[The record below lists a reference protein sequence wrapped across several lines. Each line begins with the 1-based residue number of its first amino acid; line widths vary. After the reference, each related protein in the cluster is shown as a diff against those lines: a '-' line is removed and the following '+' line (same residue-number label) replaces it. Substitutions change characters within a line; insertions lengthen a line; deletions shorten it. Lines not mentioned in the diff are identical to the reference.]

1 MLIICCLF
9 VAIVANRNNRLNRN
23 TRTATALTGAV
34 AQPGGPVGAVNQAI
48 DDAFAKVE
56 QNPDDPYA
64 HLDLAIALG
73 KVNRMQEA
81 IGQLNRAA
89 DLAGDNMDFFIN
101 AGDRLAEINF
111 WPGVALM
118 DLRLVRLQI
127 PDVPDE
133 SRNRLHQSVYFA
145 FENPLAPQ
153 VIAFNEIGALDEPLN
168 LVAQAQFAMY
178 VKNDL
183 ASARSVIDKLKN
195 TKDGLPEI
203 GLLEGQ
209 LALQNDNPEQ
219 AKRLLT
225 GLESDSSV
233 PQWIREANSMLNNIP

>member
-1 MLIICCLF
+1 
-9 VAIVANRNNRLNRN
+9 V
-23 TRTATALTGAV
+23 T
-34 AQPGGPVGAVNQAI
+34 QPSGPVGAANPVI
-48 DDAFAKVE
+48 SDAFAKVE
-56 QNPDDPYA
+56 KNPDDPYA

-89 DLAGDNMDFFIN
+89 DLAGDDMDFFIN

-118 DLRLVRLQI
+118 DLRLVRLQM

-153 VIAFNEIGALDEPLN
+153 MIAFNEIGTLDEPLS

-195 TKDGLPEI
+195 TKDSLPEI

-219 AKRLLT
+219 AKRLLA
-225 GLESDSSV
+225 GLESDSSL
-233 PQWIREANSMLNNIP
+233 PQWIRDEADSMLNNIP